1 MSIIILKG
9 LQILNFTYTHT
20 RNMVWNTT
28 VHIIPSLLGFGLI
41 PLAIVVNKKLYNN
54 IKNEE
59 HLEKGR
65 VIQSIIKAYALV
77 QCIACPCIVGAFIL
91 GKLAIDIIQP
101 EVARHVVSS
110 IAYIYFLYSD
120 YVSLHSLV
128 LALCR
133 YTFVIFDSQAVAI
146 GIAKLRAIFIGSSI
160 GVPIISALIS
170 VIIHPL
176 DDIVV
181 QWFYDQG
188 CPNDSRS
195 DFSNQIN
202 LNGTHESPG
211 YLLYIEYCPESIQLV
226 MKVLDILI
234 VMMIYS
240 NIPEGFMYTHLFL
253 FSKRYKLCITNSI
266 KI

>member
-1 MSIIILKG
+1 
-9 LQILNFTYTHT
+9 
-20 RNMVWNTT
+20 MVWNTT
-28 VHIIPSLLGFGLI
+28 VHIIPSLLSLGLV
-41 PLAIVVNKKLYNN
+41 PLAIIVNKKLYNN

-65 VIQSIIKAYALV
+65 VIQSIIKTYALV
-77 QCIACPCIVGAFIL
+77 QCIACPCIVSAFIL

-110 IAYIYFLYSD
+110 TVYIYFLYSD

-128 LALCR
+128 LAMCR

-146 GIAKLRAIFIGSSI
+146 GITKLRAIFIGSTI
-160 GVPIISALIS
+160 AVPIISALIP
-170 VIIHPL
+170 VIIYPL
-176 DDIVV
+176 DDISV

-188 CPNDSRS
+188 CSNDKSNQS
-195 DFSNQIN
+195 DFSNQLN
-202 LNGTHESPG
+202 LNGAHESPVN
-211 YLLYIEYCPESIQLV
+211 LLYIEYCPEAIQLG

-240 NIPEGFMYTHLFL
+240 NIPEGFMYIHLFI
-253 FSKRYKLCITNSI
+253 FSKRYQLCITNVI
-266 KI
+266 KR